1 MQIKYT
7 VQAKDGRY
15 LPPITI
21 EEAEELL
28 KSGLIKKDSEG
39 GYIMVADSAFAISQ
53 YVIYDCQHLCDD
65 LIDNNK
71 TTATAEQPRSL

>member
-7 VQAKDGRY
+7 VRAKDGRY

-39 GYIMVADSAFAISQ
+39 GYIMVADSAFAVSQ
-53 YVIYDCQHLCDD
+53 YVIFDCQHLCDD

-71 TTATAEQPRSL
+71 TTATAEQPR

>member
-7 VQAKDGRY
+7 VRAKDGRY

-21 EEAEELL
+21 EEAEDLL

-39 GYIMVADSAFAISQ
+39 GYIMVADSAFAVSQ
-53 YVIYDCQHLCDD
+53 YVIFDCQHLCDD
-65 LIDNNK
+65 LIDYNK
-71 TTATAEQPRSL
+71 TTATAEQPR

>member
-7 VQAKDGRY
+7 VRAKDGRY

-21 EEAEELL
+21 EEAEDLL
-28 KSGLIKKDSEG
+28 KSGLIKKDSED
-39 GYIMVADSAFAISQ
+39 GYIMVADSAFAVSQ

>member
-1 MQIKYT
+1 MQTKYT
-7 VQAKDGRY
+7 IRAKDGRY
-15 LPPITI
+15 LSPITR

-28 KSGLIKKDSEG
+28 KSGLIKKDSED

-53 YVIYDCQHLCDD
+53 YVIYDCQYLCDD

-71 TTATAEQPRSL
+71 TTATAEQPRYL

>member
-7 VQAKDGRY
+7 VRAKDGRY

-21 EEAEELL
+21 EEAEDLL

-39 GYIMVADSAFAISQ
+39 GYIMVADSAFAVSQ
-53 YVIYDCQHLCDD
+53 YVIFDCQHLCDD

-71 TTATAEQPRSL
+71 TTATAEQPR